1 MFSNSDCAINREK
14 IMTKLKFCKYGVQME
29 EVDRLFAAG
38 KYQEVY
44 EYLSP
49 LFIHT
54 DDLEESSVQLGKYI
68 SKFKR
73 LKLLNLI
80 TMSCKELQNTQV
92 FNFMSMLLLETLL
105 LINES
110 EDFDKSLEKVMIIL
124 IFRSVN
130 FCHIF
135 WS

>member
-1 MFSNSDCAINREK
+1 
-14 IMTKLKFCKYGVQME
+14 ME
-29 EVDRLFAAG
+29 EVDQLFGDG

-44 EYLSP
+44 ECLSP

-54 DDLEESSVQLGKYI
+54 DNMEDSSLQMVKYI
-68 SKFKR
+68 SKLKR

-80 TMSCKELQNTQV
+80 TMSCKELKNGQ
-92 FNFMSMLLLETLL
+92 FLKFLSMLLMETLL

-110 EDFDKSLEKVMIIL
+110 EEFEKSLEKVKLIIL

-135 WS
+135 WCY